1 MRNLPAGVHR
11 RIALL
16 LFSFVGA
23 AFVASCGGT
32 KPDRSAGS
40 PPDPLWAQFIDS
52 HTSGLISRTSRVRI
66 VFATEVAAA
75 GRDASDVLQITPAV
89 KGAAGF
95 VNARELV
102 FTPARSFD
110 AGAKYRIALKPD
122 GLTGVPAKLAPFE
135 FTVQVKPPEFDVSVE
150 GLTADSRADRS
161 MSVRGAIATADAE
174 EAAKVEQLIKASYAG
189 KPVAIQWTHSAEG
202 QRHAF
207 EIRGLARAAQEQTLG
222 LSWDGKPIGA
232 KTRGERKL
240 AVPARDR
247 FIVTQVAAADEEGQR
262 HIRVFF
268 SDTLDAQQDFKGLVR
283 LSQGEPSVRVDGN
296 VLRVYPQAA
305 PESDLT
311 LTLEPGIRNVQGDAL
326 DALGQYSVA
335 FASTKPQVKFVGAG
349 VILPDAEVLS
359 VPFEAVNVRSVRVT
373 AFRIYDDN
381 LTQFLQV
388 NPLSGSYELGRV
400 GRNLWRKTI
409 PLTAADLTKWNRFS
423 LDVTE
428 LLKEHP
434 GGMVRLSLSINRDNS
449 IYECGA
455 AGATASADE
464 PLADQDSSDQI
475 EESNWDYAEEY
486 FNVDDGS
493 SWADR
498 DNPCKD
504 AYYAYGQ
511 QIKGARNFLLSN
523 IGLLAKKDQHG
534 RWIVVA
540 TDLRTTAPLGGV
552 KLTALNFQNQKI
564 EEAST
569 DARGFAEFSLKAPPF
584 TFVADRGGE
593 KGYLRVQQGV
603 ALPVSHFDVGGEH
616 IAKGVKGH
624 LYGERGVWRPGDDIH
639 LTFVLQD
646 KEGTLPAKHPV
657 TMELFNP
664 QSQLT
669 QTLVNT
675 KPVNG
680 FYAFKLNTS
689 DDAPTGVWTAKA
701 TLGGTTFTK
710 ALKIETVAPNR
721 LKVVLDLE
729 RNEKGAL
736 PSTTIRGEVSS
747 QWLTGATAEG
757 LRTDVK
763 VRLRPTRTRFDRNA
777 DFVFDDPARDF
788 AGEPQDVF
796 EGALD
801 TSGRARFNRK
811 LDSVAGAPGML
822 SASFATRVFERGGAF
837 SINHASFDLSPYER
851 YVGLRLPKGD
861 VSRGM
866 LRTDE
871 QHTVELAALT
881 AAGAATSIKDIE
893 VTLYKIDWK
902 WWWDRSGDS
911 LAQYSQ
917 RTHTSVVQQG
927 ALSATNGKGAWQF
940 EIRYPAWGRYL
951 IRACDLDGGHCTGQ
965 TFYVDWPMWAGRAQ
979 DQSGPAASVLVFT
992 ADKEKYAV
1000 GETATIQLPET
1011 NEGRALF
1018 TIESGSAV
1026 LDARWIDFAKDGN
1039 RIQLPITAAMA
1050 PNVYA
1055 SVTLVQPHGK
1065 QNDRPIRLYGVIP
1078 IHVSDPQTSLAPEL
1092 KVATEWK
1099 PESTGSVEVSER
1111 NGRAMTYTLAVVDE
1125 GLLDLTSFRTPDL
1138 HAEFYKREALGV
1150 STWDL
1155 FDEVAGAYSADLERL
1170 LALGGSDGGPVKNP
1184 DERRTR
1190 FPPVVRYYGP
1200 FELKANE
1207 RKRHEV
1213 DIPQYV
1219 GAVRVMV
1226 VAGQKAAYGS
1236 AEKSVF
1242 VRQPLMLLPT
1252 LPRVLGPEEEVAVP
1266 VSVFVADPAVRQVTL
1281 QMQADSAF
1289 EIIGD
1294 PTVALDFAR
1303 PEEQLA
1309 TLRLRSRARI
1319 DKGLVKFVA
1328 TSGAHRAAAEIHL
1341 DVRSPNP
1348 PTTQR
1353 VQHVL
1358 EAGEQWSTDLIP
1370 HGLAGTNV
1378 VTLEVSAQ
1386 PPLDLERR
1394 LHYLITYPYGCLEQV
1409 TSAVF
1414 PQLYLSSLLKLEDAR
1429 KREIQRNVQDGV
1441 HRLSGFQTPN
1451 GGFVYWPGGWFSPDV
1466 QLRNSWST
1474 SYAGHFLVEASQL
1487 GYSVPDAMLAN
1498 WVRYQRTSAQN
1509 FRSASEGDAMD
1520 QAYRLYTLALA
1531 KQPEIG
1537 GMNRLREQDGL
1548 PTAARWLLAAAYKH
1562 AGLPDAAA
1570 AVAKSTP
1577 RTVSDY
1583 RGRDEIFGSDLRD
1596 NAIALLALTTLGAAS
1611 DAQPL
1616 VDEISRSLVSQQWH
1630 STQSTAYA
1638 LLAMAHYVGL
1648 GEFSNYTFEHAIN
1661 GKASKTTVTA
1671 PMYSAQ
1677 LAGFPD
1683 RGASVSLS
1691 NTSNRR
1697 LFASLATRG
1706 VPKSG
1711 SDVAGASGLSLTVE
1725 YRDDA
1730 GAALDVSRLPQ
1741 GSDLIAKIVVANDT
1755 GHRIDNIALAQLVP
1769 AGWEIHNERM
1779 EGLEATGTREEEQP
1793 VRPWWWDYAD
1803 SAARAEH
1810 VDVRDDRIYRHVSLK
1825 PRERI
1830 TFITRLNAAYRG
1842 RYYLPSVNVEAMYDA
1857 SRFAR
1862 TKGQWIEVVEQAR

>member
-1 MRNLPAGVHR
+1 MRALAAGVHR
-11 RIALL
+11 RIAVGLL
-16 LFSFVGA
+16 ICLTLAIIAACEGA
-23 AFVASCGGT
+23 
-32 KPDRSAGS
+32 KPDRRAAA

-52 HTSGLISRTSRVRI
+52 HTSGLISRTARVRI
-66 VFATEVAAA
+66 VFATDVATA
-75 GRDASDVLQITPAV
+75 GQDASDALQITPAV

-95 VNARELV
+95 VSARELV
-102 FTPARSFD
+102 FTPAGSFD

-122 GLTGVPAKLAPFE
+122 GLAGVPATLLPFE
-135 FTVQVKPPEFDVSVE
+135 FSVQVKPPEFDVSIE
-150 GLTADSRADRS
+150 GLTADSREDQS

-174 EAAKVEQLIKASYAG
+174 DAAKVEQLLQARYGGRPID
-189 KPVAIQWTHSAEG
+189 IRWTHAEDG

-207 EIRGLARAAQEQTLG
+207 EIRGLTRAAQEQTLA
-222 LSWDGKPIGA
+222 LTWDGKAIGA
-232 KTRGERKL
+232 RAKGERNL

-247 FIVTQVAAADEEGQR
+247 FIVTQVAAAEEEGQR

-296 VLRVYPQAA
+296 VLRVYPDTA
-305 PESDLT
+305 PASELT
-311 LTLEPGIRNVQGDAL
+311 LTLEPGIRNRSGDAL
-326 DALGQYSVA
+326 GALGQYSIA
-335 FASTKPQVKFVGAG
+335 FASTRPQVKFVGSG
-349 VILPDAEVLS
+349 VILPEADVLS

-428 LLKEHP
+428 LLKQHP
-434 GGMVRLSLSINRDNS
+434 GGMVRLSLAINRDNS
-449 IYECGA
+449 IYACGA
-455 AGATASADE
+455 PNACANADE
-464 PLADQDSSDQI
+464 PLADQDSNNEVED
-475 EESNWDYAEEY
+475 SNWDYFEEY
-486 FNVDDGS
+486 FNVADGS

-511 QIKGARNFLLSN
+511 QIKDARNFLLSN

-540 TDLRTTAPLGGV
+540 TDLRTAEPLNGA

-564 EEAST
+564 AEGST
-569 DARGFAEFSLKAPPF
+569 DARGFAEFSLKAAPF
-584 TFVADRGGE
+584 TFVASKGEE
-593 KGYLRVQQGV
+593 KGYLKVQQGV

-616 IAKGVKGH
+616 IAQGIKGH
-624 LYGERGVWRPGDDIH
+624 IYGERGVWRPGDDVH

-646 KEGTLPAKHPV
+646 KEGALPAKHPV

-675 KPVNG
+675 TPLNG
-680 FYAFKLNTS
+680 FYAFKLKTAE
-689 DDAPTGVWTAKA
+689 DAPTGLWTAKA
-701 TLGGTTFTK
+701 TLGGATFTK

-729 RNEKGAL
+729 RNDAGAL
-736 PSTTIRGEVSS
+736 PSTTIRGSVSS
-747 QWLTGATAEG
+747 QWLSGATASG
-757 LRTDVK
+757 LKSDVK
-763 VRLRPTRTRFDRNA
+763 VRLKPTRTRFERNT

-788 AGEPQDVF
+788 ASEPQDVF

-801 TSGRARFNRK
+801 ANGEAAFEKK
-811 LDSVAGAPGML
+811 LEAVEGAPGML

-837 SINHASFDLSPYER
+837 SINHASFELSPYER

-871 QHTVELAALT
+871 QHTVELAALSSR
-881 AAGAATSIKDIE
+881 GAPTSIANIE

-902 WWWDRSGDS
+902 WWWDKSGDS
-911 LAQYSQ
+911 LAQYAQ
-917 RTHTSVVQQG
+917 RTHTSVVQQSTV
-927 ALSATNGKGAWQF
+927 SATNGKGAWKF
-940 EIRYPAWGRYL
+940 EIKYPAWGRYL

-965 TFYVDWPMWAGRAQ
+965 TFYIDWPMWAGRAQ

-1000 GETATIQLPET
+1000 GDTATIQLPDAK
-1011 NEGRALF
+1011 EGRALF

-1026 LDARWIDFAKDGN
+1026 LDARWIDLSKDGN

-1050 PNVYA
+1050 PNVYV

-1078 IHVSDPQTSLAPEL
+1078 IHVTDPKTALAPQL
-1092 KVATEWK
+1092 DVATEWK
-1099 PESTGSVEVSER
+1099 PSSTGRIEVSER

-1125 GLLDLTSFRTPDL
+1125 GLLDLTSFKTPDL

-1200 FELKANE
+1200 FELTAGE
-1207 RKRHEV
+1207 RRRHDV

-1219 GAVRVMV
+1219 GAVRVMLI
-1226 VAGQKAAYGS
+1226 AGHKAAYGS
-1236 AEKSVF
+1236 TEKSVF
-1242 VRQPLMLLPT
+1242 VRQSLMLLPT

-1266 VSVFVADPAVRQVTL
+1266 VSVFVADPAIRQVTL
-1281 QMQADSAF
+1281 QMQTDSAF
-1289 EIIGD
+1289 EIVGE
-1294 PTVALDFAR
+1294 PSVTLDFTR
-1303 PEEQLA
+1303 PEERLA
-1309 TLRLRSRARI
+1309 TLRLRSKAI
-1319 DKGLVKFVA
+1319 IGKGLVKFAA
-1328 TSGAHRAAAEIHL
+1328 TSGAHRAAAQVHL

-1353 VQHVL
+1353 VQQVL
-1358 EAGEQWSTDLIP
+1358 EPGRHWTAELVP

-1378 VTLEVSAQ
+1378 VTLEVSAA

-1394 LHYLITYPYGCLEQV
+1394 LHYLITYPYGCLEQT
-1409 TSAVF
+1409 TSSVF
-1414 PQLYLSSLLKLEDAR
+1414 PQLYLSSLMKLEDAR

-1451 GGFVYWPGGWFSPDV
+1451 GGFVYWPGGWFSPEV

-1474 SYAGHFLVEASQL
+1474 SYAGHFLVEASKL

-1509 FRSASEGDAMD
+1509 FRSDDESDAMD

-1537 GMNRLREQDGL
+1537 AMNRLREQANL
-1548 PTAARWLLAAAYKH
+1548 PTPARWLLAAAYRH
-1562 AGLPDAAA
+1562 AGLTDAAFELA
-1570 AVAKSTP
+1570 RATP
-1577 RTVSDY
+1577 RSISEY
-1583 RGRDEIFGSDLRD
+1583 RGREAIFGSDLRD
-1596 NAIALLALTTLGAAS
+1596 NAIALLGLTTLGRT
-1611 DAQPL
+1611 DEAQPL
-1616 VDEISRSLVSQQWH
+1616 VDEISRSLVSQQWY

-1648 GEFSNYTFEHAIN
+1648 GEFSQYTFEHAVN
-1661 GKASKTTVTA
+1661 GKSAKTTVNA
-1671 PMYSAQ
+1671 PMYSTP

-1683 RGASVSLS
+1683 RGASVSVS
-1691 NTSNRR
+1691 NTSGRR
-1697 LFASLATRG
+1697 LFASLSTRG
-1706 VPKSG
+1706 VARSG
-1711 SDVAGASGLSLTVE
+1711 SDVAGASGLSLTLE

-1741 GSDLIAKIVVANDT
+1741 GADLIAQIVVSNDT

-1769 AGWEIHNERM
+1769 AGWEIHNERL
-1779 EGLEATGTREEEQP
+1779 EGLDATGTREEQPP

-1803 SAARAEH
+1803 AAARAEH
-1810 VDVRDDRIYRHVSLK
+1810 VDIRDDRIYRHFSLK
-1825 PRERI
+1825 PHERI

-1862 TKGQWIEVVEQAR
+1862 TKGQWVEVVKQAR